1 MGEKEVREERGG
13 ERLVCSHSLPLP
25 PSPVSHPL
33 TSTQADSGPR
43 GMAAACPRGLY
54 PWGLD
59 PSSSPCPV
67 PILTKILLPNPAQNC
82 QQAVKDYVA
91 MSPSPSTCKG
101 LAISRPVLGRPKRWT
116 WGTHWWNKV
125 NTQSEKRFDLKS

>member
-54 PWGLD
+54 PWGARPKFQPL
-59 PSSSPCPV
+59 PCPH
-67 PILTKILLPNPAQNC
+67 LD
-82 QQAVKDYVA
+82 KDPFA
-91 MSPSPSTCKG
+91 KPSTEPAAGCQG
-101 LAISRPVLGRPKRWT
+101 LCGNEPIA
-116 WGTHWWNKV
+116 
-125 NTQSEKRFDLKS
+125 